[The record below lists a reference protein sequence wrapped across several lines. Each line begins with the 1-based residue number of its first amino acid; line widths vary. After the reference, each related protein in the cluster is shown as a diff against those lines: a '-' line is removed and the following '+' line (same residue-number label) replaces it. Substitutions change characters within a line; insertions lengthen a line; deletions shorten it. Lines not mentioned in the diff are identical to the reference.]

1 MTLYFDFRGQ
11 LQTFRAINAFKSW
24 SFKSKNDLQKTVEQS
39 QNNIKKAKKRIFL
52 ALKNFKIGQNDNVTE
67 TNIST
72 KNIDFDDHK
81 ICLEPILKS

>member
-24 SFKSKNDLQKTVEQS
+24 SFKSKNDLQKTVEQF
-39 QNNIKKAKKRIFL
+39 QNNIKKAKKRI

-72 KNIDFDDHK
+72 KNINFDDHK